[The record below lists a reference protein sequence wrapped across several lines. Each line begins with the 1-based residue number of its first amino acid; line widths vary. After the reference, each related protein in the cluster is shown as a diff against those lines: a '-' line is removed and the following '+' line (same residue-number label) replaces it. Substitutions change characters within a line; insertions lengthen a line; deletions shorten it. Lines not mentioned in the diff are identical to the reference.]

1 MECTM
6 YIVPIQV
13 CSTIL
18 MNKFNFVSRHQIVV
32 VKKQNSRREKREL
45 LKGKKSR
52 KSQKKA
58 WLSMI
63 KTSYF
68 CVSCLSG
75 DTHIFEGPSIIF
87 TSKHPNSC
95 HCPTDFK
102 LQGQTQIYLIIQT
115 SQECLLTQ
123 QSHLALNSYRHT
135 DRDKIRLINKLKHR

>member
-1 MECTM
+1 MYAYKKGALFMECTM

-75 DTHIFEGPSIIF
+75 DTHRCR
-87 TSKHPNSC
+87 T
-95 HCPTDFK
+95 
-102 LQGQTQIYLIIQT
+102 IYNF
-115 SQECLLTQ
+115 
-123 QSHLALNSYRHT
+123 HVKAP
-135 DRDKIRLINKLKHR
+135 K